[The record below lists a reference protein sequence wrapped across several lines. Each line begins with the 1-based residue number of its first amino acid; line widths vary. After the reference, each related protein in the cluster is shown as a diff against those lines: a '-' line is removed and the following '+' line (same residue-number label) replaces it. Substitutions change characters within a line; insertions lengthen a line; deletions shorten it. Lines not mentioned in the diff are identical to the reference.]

1 MRQKKQHAFIFRTC
15 VCFFGYEIWK
25 QKQQVYWYLE
35 AWKKIN
41 REIGTED
48 TDFRTT
54 YLQVVIETISR
65 NTHKEE
71 CGRQNS
77 KHKNNLQES
86 YQKPVFMVSTMDET
100 TS

>member
-1 MRQKKQHAFIFRTC
+1 MRKKKQNAFIFRTC
-15 VCFFGYEIWK
+15 QFLNGYEIWK

-54 YLQVVIETISR
+54 YLQVVI
-65 NTHKEE
+65 
-71 CGRQNS
+71 
-77 KHKNNLQES
+77 
-86 YQKPVFMVSTMDET
+86 
-100 TS
+100 